1 MVEARR
7 DLEIRVIDDPRDIGA
22 RLALAALAAEHGFPS
37 EAIAQLETVEHL
49 GGPLGIRWHAA
60 DRARLARLLL
70 ARGTARIARHSP
82 GALGD
87 LERAQA
93 LGATVAPE
101 ALLHARAL
109 VGLRDLRHV
118 DATLR
123 MRGKRQLAALSGLP
137 GADLAWKGARE
148 DAPADARAAFGAYL
162 WRQGAKRAAWE
173 ELRAWHD
180 LPGAKAAEPREAYL
194 AAYAWWTPDA
204 PRPASDDLVGPERC
218 RFGDVPGCDP
228 VHLVDESELD
238 AIPTSALLAAPIVRT
253 TASAEASA
261 WAAIALVAALRGEG
275 GWGPLLAV
283 RVDLARLDV
292 KAIGPHARP
301 VFARLLGTSAA
312 GAGDAELARLRG
324 HERLLVAA
332 QRALDGASSLQVRAA
347 LAGTDSAAG
356 AAVLRIVEPDVGRVS
371 ADPFSAALNEV
382 LTSRGLGVGGL
393 ASIVATYRKDPAIA
407 ERLAR
412 DAALASVDAANA
424 HAGLGVMF
432 GALGDP
438 QRARLEWQAAVD
450 DDPDPRH
457 VAGLAEAIARA
468 GDADAALIVGTSA
481 AAASGD
487 PATVWVTL
495 ARALHEVGKDVHAL
509 EAARTAIDLAGA
521 DTIVPALDVAIAT
534 SRALGRTAQAD
545 ALLSRRRALRPQL
558 EPDDRDPTD
567 AAAALAAFAR
577 YDTVSTVARLWVA
590 SRWNPRDVETRA
602 ALLGALDVDDPRRRI
617 VLGELIAFGS
627 DRDPAIAMAALRAL
641 R

>member
-1 MVEARR
+1 M
-7 DLEIRVIDDPRDIGA
+7 
-22 RLALAALAAEHGFPS
+22 
-37 EAIAQLETVEHL
+37 EHL
-49 GGPLGIRWHAA
+49 GGPLGTRWHAD

-70 ARGTARIARHSP
+70 ARGTARIARQAP

-87 LERAQA
+87 LERARA

-101 ALLHARAL
+101 MLLPARAL
-109 VGLRDLRHV
+109 AGLRDLRHV
-118 DATLR
+118 DAKLR
-123 MRGKRQLAALSGLP
+123 SRGKRQLAALSGLP
-137 GADLAWKGARE
+137 GADAAWKGAR
-148 DAPADARAAFGAYL
+148 DGAPADARGAFGAYL

-173 ELRAWHD
+173 ELRAWHE
-180 LPGAKAAEPREAYL
+180 LPGAKPAEPREAYL

-204 PRPASDDLVGPERC
+204 PRPRLDELPDPERC
-218 RFGDVPGCDP
+218 RFGDVSGCDP
-228 VHLVDESELD
+228 VRLVDEL
-238 AIPTSALLAAPIVRT
+238 AIDDVPTSALLAAPIVRT

-261 WAAIALVAALRGEG
+261 WAAITLIAALRGEG
-275 GWGPLLAV
+275 GWGAELAA
-283 RVDLARLDV
+283 RVDLARLDLKTLV
-292 KAIGPHARP
+292 PHARP
-301 VFARLLGTSAA
+301 MFARLLGTRAA
-312 GAGDAELARLRG
+312 GASDADLAQLRG

-332 QRALDGASSLQVRAA
+332 QRALDGASSAQVRAA

-356 AAVLRIVEPDVGRVS
+356 AAVLRIVEPDVAR
-371 ADPFSAALNEV
+371 ARPDPFSDALIEV
-382 LTSRGLGVGGL
+382 LASRGLGVGGL
-393 ASIVATYRKDPAIA
+393 ASIVAAYRKDPAIA

-412 DAALASVDAANA
+412 DAALRSIDAANA
-424 HAGLGVMF
+424 HGGLGVMF

-468 GDADAALIVGTSA
+468 GDADAALIVGTAA

-521 DTIVPALDVAIAT
+521 DTIVPALDLAIET
-534 SRALGRTAQAD
+534 SRALGRTAQAE
-545 ALLSRRRALRPQL
+545 ALLSRRRALRPLL
-558 EPDDRDPTD
+558 EPDDGDPTD

-577 YDTVSTVARLWVA
+577 YDTVSTVAKLWVA

-602 ALLGALDVDDPRRRI
+602 ALLGALAVDDPRRRI
-617 VLGELIAFGS
+617 VIDELIAFGS
-627 DRDPAIAMAALRAL
+627 DRDPAIASAALRAL